1 MLINGISS
9 NTISAIDRGL
19 AYGDGLFSTIKL
31 EFGDVIDWQLH
42 LERMQLGATRLFFP
56 DVDWLALEKEV
67 FESAQRVKVAPHSVL
82 KVILSR
88 GSGGRGYSVEGCDQP
103 LRIIS
108 LSTFPTH
115 YLQWQQKGI
124 AIVRCET
131 QLGRNKQLAG
141 LKSLARLEQV
151 LIKQE
156 LASKEAVEGLV
167 SDEFG
172 HVIEGCAANLFI
184 YLNAQWVTPKLDYC
198 GVAGVMRK
206 RILQH
211 DLIGVL
217 EKEISLD
224 DVEQASCLCLT
235 NALMGIVPIKQYQ
248 QKIYSK
254 KQLQP
259 VIELQKLLQQG
270 SVEND

>member
-9 NTISAIDRGL
+9 NTISATDRGL

-31 EFGDVIDWQLH
+31 EFGEVIDWQLH
-42 LERMQLGATRLFFP
+42 LERMQLGAIRLFFP
-56 DVDWLALEKEV
+56 DVDWQALEKEV
-67 FESAQRVKVAPHSVL
+67 FERAQCVKTEPHFVL

-103 LRIIS
+103 IRIIS
-108 LSTFPTH
+108 LSAFPAH
-115 YLQWQQKGI
+115 YLHWQQKGI
-124 AIVRCET
+124 AIVQCDT

-151 LIKQE
+151 LIKHE
-156 LASKEAVEGLV
+156 LVSKEAVEGLV

-184 YLNAQWVTPKLDYC
+184 YLDDQWITPKLDYC
-198 GVAGVMRK
+198 GVAGVMRR

-211 DLIGVL
+211 EMIDVI

-224 DVEQASCLCLT
+224 DVKQASCLCLT

-248 QKIYSK
+248 QKVYLQ

-259 VIELQKLLQQG
+259 VIELQKLLKQG